1 MKQKEFDKYREIAE
15 ADRIEARLE
24 QIGENL
30 DVLIKIMAINR
41 MDAPIIGE
49 DKCQRALKI
58 RDDVEA
64 LYRDILK
71 EISDAKY
78 SFGCDYMGTIPD
90 MAAIKLV
97 GAVADAGLKYIQES
111 VKEAME
117 KKKKED

>member
-1 MKQKEFDKYREIAE
+1 MKQAEFDKYREIAE

-41 MDAPIIGE
+41 MGTPIIGE
-49 DKCQRALKI
+49 DKCQRALRI

-78 SFGCDYMGTIPD
+78 SFGCEYMGTIPD
-90 MAAIKLV
+90 MAGIKLV
-97 GAVADAGLKYIQES
+97 GAVADAGIKYIQES
-111 VKEAME
+111 VKDAME

>member
-1 MKQKEFDKYREIAE
+1 MKQAEFDKYREIAE

-30 DVLIKIMAINR
+30 DVLIKIMALNR
-41 MDAPIIGE
+41 ADAPIIGV

-78 SFGCDYMGTIPD
+78 SFGCEYMGTIPD

-97 GAVADAGLKYIQES
+97 GAVADAGMKYIQES
-111 VKEAME
+111 IKEAME